1 MAFSIDTILEELY
14 SLQRLGIKIGLEHTF
29 QLLDQIGNP
38 HKKLRL
44 IHVAGTNGKGSTCSI
59 LTKILI
65 DHGLKV
71 GLYTSP
77 HLIKFN
83 ERIQIN
89 NCQISDEYIATFF
102 NENRTKINNIEA
114 TFFETTTAMA
124 FNYFQDQA
132 VDYAVIETGIGGRL
146 DSTNVITPKVCGI
159 TSISLDHME
168 ILGETIEKIAIEKA
182 GMIKEKVPT

>member
-1 MAFSIDTILEELY
+1 MASSINTILEELY
-14 SLQRLGIKIGLEHTF
+14 SLQRLGIKVGLEHTV

-77 HLIKFN
+77 HLKKFSQVF
-83 ERIQIN
+83 QI
-89 NCQISDEYIATFF
+89 
-102 NENRTKINNIEA
+102 
-114 TFFETTTAMA
+114 
-124 FNYFQDQA
+124 
-132 VDYAVIETGIGGRL
+132 V
-146 DSTNVITPKVCGI
+146 
-159 TSISLDHME
+159 
-168 ILGETIEKIAIEKA
+168 
-182 GMIKEKVPT
+182 